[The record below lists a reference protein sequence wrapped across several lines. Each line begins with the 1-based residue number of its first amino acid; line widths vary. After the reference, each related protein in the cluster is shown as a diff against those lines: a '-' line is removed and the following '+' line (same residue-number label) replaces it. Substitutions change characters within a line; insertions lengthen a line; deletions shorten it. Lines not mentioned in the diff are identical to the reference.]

1 VGEIQFK
8 EMPKTIQCSADD
20 CNHHGM
26 DIHSFFLNIM
36 ILVPLVIAPLILA
49 TCITA
54 FVPSGVIR
62 SQRHP
67 QHIQPASGFLNKKC
81 HDLYSVTY
89 MTNQDNNDDEYNPR
103 DNFGRSL
110 RGFQSSALE
119 TVIETGDTIVCKQS
133 VPSLA
138 IYENTSY
145 EVVAIYAQSFNE
157 ETQQVEK
164 KMMKC
169 IDEYSSSN
177 LSKSQ
182 LYISLFS
189 PVHHKEPVVVS
200 PEEVGLTTVRS
211 ELGNAAW
218 LAVPGFFWIFVASS
232 FYNIYHERTGGSFS
246 DAFWGR

>member
-1 VGEIQFK
+1 
-8 EMPKTIQCSADD
+8 
-20 CNHHGM
+20 
-26 DIHSFFLNIM
+26 M
-36 ILVPLVIAPLILA
+36 IRPLLIAPLILA

-54 FVPSGVIR
+54 FLPPHLGS
-62 SQRHP
+62 
-67 QHIQPASGFLNKKC
+67 IQAGFIDKKC
-81 HDLYSVTY
+81 DKCKSSITLY
-89 MTNQDNNDDEYNPR
+89 MTNQDNDNDEYDPR

-110 RGFQSSALE
+110 RGFQSSALK

-133 VPSLA
+133 IPSLS
-138 IYENTSY
+138 IYENASY

-164 KMMKC
+164 QMMNC
-169 IDEYSSSN
+169 IEEDSSAN
-177 LSKSQ
+177 LPSKSK

-189 PVHHKEPVVVS
+189 PVHHTEPVVVS

-211 ELGNAAW
+211 ELGNAAL
-218 LAVPGFFWIFVASS
+218 LAVPGFFWIFVAST

>member
-1 VGEIQFK
+1 MLLLPSLITPLLLATGIGAFAPPLGAINVQLQPVGYMK
-8 EMPKTIQCSADD
+8 KKCDQCSVK
-20 CNHHGM
+20 
-26 DIHSFFLNIM
+26 L
-36 ILVPLVIAPLILA
+36 
-49 TCITA
+49 
-54 FVPSGVIR
+54 
-62 SQRHP
+62 
-67 QHIQPASGFLNKKC
+67 
-81 HDLYSVTY
+81 Y
-89 MTNQDNNDDEYNPR
+89 MTNQDNDNDEYNPR

-110 RGFQSSALE
+110 RGFQSSALK
-119 TVIETGDTIVCKQS
+119 TVIETGDTIVTKRP

-145 EVVAIYAQSFNE
+145 EVVSIYAQSFNE

-164 KMMKC
+164 QMLNC
-169 IDEYSSSN
+169 IDEDSSEN
-177 LSKSQ
+177 LPSKSQ

-211 ELGNAAW
+211 ELGNAAL
-218 LAVPGFFWIFVASS
+218 LAVPGFFWIIVAST

>member
-1 VGEIQFK
+1 MLLLPSLITPLLLATGIGAFAPPLGAINVQLQPVGYMK
-8 EMPKTIQCSADD
+8 KKCDQCS
-20 CNHHGM
+20 
-26 DIHSFFLNIM
+26 IKL
-36 ILVPLVIAPLILA
+36 
-49 TCITA
+49 
-54 FVPSGVIR
+54 
-62 SQRHP
+62 
-67 QHIQPASGFLNKKC
+67 
-81 HDLYSVTY
+81 Y
-89 MTNQDNNDDEYNPR
+89 MTNQDNDNDEYNPR

-110 RGFQSSALE
+110 RGFQSSALK
-119 TVIETGDTIVCKQS
+119 TVIETGDTIVTKRP

-145 EVVAIYAQSFNE
+145 EVVSIYAQSFNE

-164 KMMKC
+164 QMLNC
-169 IDEYSSSN
+169 IDEDSSEN
-177 LSKSQ
+177 LPSKSQ

-211 ELGNAAW
+211 ELGNAAL
-218 LAVPGFFWIFVASS
+218 LAVPGFFWIIVAST

>member
-1 VGEIQFK
+1 MLLQPSLITPLLLATGIGAFAPPLGAINVQLQPVGHTVK
-8 EMPKTIQCSADD
+8 KKCDQCSVK
-20 CNHHGM
+20 
-26 DIHSFFLNIM
+26 L
-36 ILVPLVIAPLILA
+36 
-49 TCITA
+49 
-54 FVPSGVIR
+54 
-62 SQRHP
+62 
-67 QHIQPASGFLNKKC
+67 
-81 HDLYSVTY
+81 Y
-89 MTNQDNNDDEYNPR
+89 MTNQDNDNDEYNPR

-110 RGFQSSALE
+110 RGFQSSALK
-119 TVIETGDTIVCKQS
+119 TVIETGDTIVTKRP

-145 EVVAIYAQSFNE
+145 EVVSIYAQSFNE

-164 KMMKC
+164 QMLNC
-169 IDEYSSSN
+169 IDEDSSEN
-177 LSKSQ
+177 LPSKSQ

-211 ELGNAAW
+211 ELGNAAL
-218 LAVPGFFWIFVASS
+218 LAVPGFFWIIVAST

>member
-1 VGEIQFK
+1 
-8 EMPKTIQCSADD
+8 
-20 CNHHGM
+20 
-26 DIHSFFLNIM
+26 
-36 ILVPLVIAPLILA
+36 
-49 TCITA
+49 
-54 FVPSGVIR
+54 
-62 SQRHP
+62 
-67 QHIQPASGFLNKKC
+67 
-81 HDLYSVTY
+81 
-89 MTNQDNNDDEYNPR
+89 MTNQDNHDEYNPR

-110 RGFQSSALE
+110 RGLQSSALK

-157 ETQQVEK
+157 KTQQVEK
-164 KMMKC
+164 QMMNC
-169 IDEYSSSN
+169 IDGDSSSN
-177 LSKSQ
+177 LPSNSQ

-211 ELGNAAW
+211 ELGNAAY
-218 LAVPGFFWIFVASS
+218 LAVPGFVWIFVASS

>member
-1 VGEIQFK
+1 
-8 EMPKTIQCSADD
+8 
-20 CNHHGM
+20 
-26 DIHSFFLNIM
+26 M
-36 ILVPLVIAPLILA
+36 ILLHLIAAQLTLG
-49 TCITA
+49 ITA
-54 FVPSGVIR
+54 FAPLGVIFP
-62 SQRHP
+62 QRH
-67 QHIQPASGFLNKKC
+67 SGFVNKKC
-81 HDLYSVTY
+81 HGICSITY
-89 MTNQDNNDDEYNPR
+89 MTNQDNHDEYNPR

-110 RGFQSSALE
+110 RGLQSSALK

-157 ETQQVEK
+157 KTQQVEK
-164 KMMKC
+164 QMMNC
-169 IDEYSSSN
+169 IDGDSSSN
-177 LSKSQ
+177 LPSNSQ

-211 ELGNAAW
+211 ELGNAAY
-218 LAVPGFFWIFVASS
+218 LAVPGFVWIFVASS